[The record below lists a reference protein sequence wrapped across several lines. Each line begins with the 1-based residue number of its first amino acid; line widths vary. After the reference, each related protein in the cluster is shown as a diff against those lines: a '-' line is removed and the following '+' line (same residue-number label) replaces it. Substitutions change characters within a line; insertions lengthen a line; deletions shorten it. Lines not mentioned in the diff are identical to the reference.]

1 MIKYLIQENLKL
13 TTEKE
18 KLQEELRCLL
28 RKRKTDV
35 DEIERESENKK
46 PKTNLF
52 IPPHNTSQYVK
63 QTTNGYYDHESGT
76 ESVVDKVRRATYD
89 ESNKVRRATYDE
101 SNNEDQ
107 PPKKKRGRPLGA
119 TYDESNNED
128 QPPKKKRGRPKGSRN
143 KLKN

>member
-46 PKTNLF
+46 PKT
-52 IPPHNTSQYVK
+52 HNTSQYDK

-89 ESNKVRRATYDE
+89 ESN
-101 SNNEDQ
+101 
-107 PPKKKRGRPLGA
+107 
-119 TYDESNNED
+119 NED

-143 KLKN
+143 KLKEWV

>member
-13 TTEKE
+13 STEKE

-46 PKTNLF
+46 PKT
-52 IPPHNTSQYVK
+52 HNTSQYVK